1 MSPSLVRQ
9 LAELRF
15 SDPDAVR
22 AALVRRRPGSLPA
35 AGERALFV
43 AADHPGRA
51 ALAAGGDPL
60 AMADREDLLRRLQT
74 ALSRPGVTGLL
85 ATADIVEDL
94 AVLGALDGKI
104 VLGSMNRTGLDG
116 SRVGIDDRI
125 SAYDVRGIVESG
137 LDGGK
142 MLLRI
147 DPDDP
152 ATPPMLERAG
162 RAVSDLAAA
171 GRVSVIEPFMV
182 HATPAGPVP
191 DCEVGQ
197 AIRSITVASA
207 LGNTSARTWLKVPWI
222 PEIDRAVAATS
233 LPCLLL
239 GGDVP
244 EDAADTL
251 ARWAAAMALPNVMG
265 LVLGRSLLFPRD
277 GDVAANVDAIVEA
290 L

>member
-1 MSPSLVRQ
+1 MSLVRR
-9 LAELRF
+9 LADQRF
-15 SDPDAVR
+15 SEPR
-22 AALVRRRPGSLPA
+22 AFSEALANRRPGALPA
-35 AGERALFV
+35 TGRRALFV

-60 AMADREDLLRRLQT
+60 AMADREDLLHRLMA

-85 ATADIVEDL
+85 ATPDLVEDL
-94 AVLGALDGKI
+94 AVLGALEDKV

-116 SRVGIDDRI
+116 SRFGIDDRM
-125 SAYDVRGIVESG
+125 SAYDPKGIVATG

-152 ATPPMLERAG
+152 ATPPMLERVG
-162 RAVSDLAAA
+162 RAVSELAAA
-171 GRVSVIEPFMV
+171 GRVSVIEPFMA
-182 HATPAGPVP
+182 HGSPHGPVH
-191 DCEVGQ
+191 DYSTTQV
-197 AIRSITVASA
+197 IRSITVASA

-244 EDAADTL
+244 DDAGDTL
-251 ARWAAAMALPNVMG
+251 RRWSAAMSLPNVMG